1 MTLTNRRPIARRTK
15 GRVRSAESLQS
26 NWGLSRRLPRWCAF
40 DGRQSRALRKYTTL
54 GWTDAQDLM
63 RMDSDKG

>member
-1 MTLTNRRPIARRTK
+1 MTLTNRRPIVGRTE
-15 GRVRSAESLQS
+15 GGVRSVRSLQS
-26 NWGLSRRLPRWCAF
+26 NWGLSQRLPRWCAF
-40 DGRQSRALRKYTTL
+40 DGRQSRALRKYTPL